1 MAHDHEHPKNATY
14 FLDQLCTVAT
24 CGLLGMIAILMYRAS
39 GPQGQSKLSYIL
51 APPFFI
57 YVLLG
62 GITVVA
68 LVIIRAITLW
78 HEAGLAKLRA
88 APAAAQLELLEAS
101 RAQFHDH
108 PHAHGDHDH
117 AHDHGHEHA
126 HDHHHHHD
134 HNHDHTHEHHH
145 DHTHDHGWTPA
156 RYAVLMLPIM
166 LYFFNLPN
174 SSFSA
179 EYINRDL
186 DKSELQG
193 SAKQLADRGS
203 IDLGFK
209 ELTNA
214 AFYAQQR
221 EELEGKT
228 GKLRGMFSRRRSD
241 KEFTLYRVKINCC
254 AADAIPVGVVIVS
267 DENITQVSDGQWVEV
282 AGQIQFQ
289 KEVGKDKFTPVLYLK
304 SREQV
309 KKIPK
314 PSTDYGLD

>member
-51 APPFFI
+51 APQFFI

-68 LVIIRAITLW
+68 LVVIRAITLW
-78 HEAGLAKLRA
+78 QQAKEVRA
-88 APAAAQLELLEAS
+88 NTCT
-101 RAQFHDH
+101 HDH
-108 PHAHGDHDH
+108 SHDH
-117 AHDHGHEHA
+117 VHDHS

-134 HNHDHTHEHHH
+134 HDHGHEHHHH
-145 DHTHDHGWTPA
+145 DHTHAHGHEHDHGWTPA

-179 EYINRDL
+179 DYMKR
-186 DKSELQG
+186 ELTDNPLE
-193 SAKQLADRGS
+193 ATTKDVADRGS
-203 IDLGFK
+203 IALGFK

-214 AFYAQQR
+214 AFFPQERA
-221 EELEGKT
+221 ELEGKT
-228 GKLRGMFSRRRSD
+228 GSLSGMFSRRRSD

-267 DENITQVSDGQWVEV
+267 DENITQVTDGQWVEV
-282 AGQIQFQ
+282 SGQIQFL
-289 KEVGKDKFTPVLYLK
+289 KEVGKDKYTPVLKLK
-304 SREQV
+304 SRDQV
-309 KKIPK
+309 KKIAK
-314 PSTDYGLD
+314 PSSDYGLD